1 MACIRLY
8 SCSLCDNQ
16 EACKEDKEAHDKT
29 IIADRMAKVKHK
41 VLVMSNKGGVGKST
55 VSANLAAS
63 LAKKGYKVGI
73 ADADIHGPNIP
84 KMFGAEGKRLKIT
97 DAGIQPYEAFNLKI
111 ASIAF
116 LMEGTDEPI
125 VWRDVWKFDFLKQ
138 LFGSFN
144 WGELDYLVVDLP
156 PGTGNESITTIEL
169 VNKVGGVVIVTTPQD
184 VALLDSRRSV
194 TFSKINNLPII
205 GIVENMAGLTCPHC
219 GKDVEVFK
227 IGGGE
232 KAAIEMGVPFL
243 GRIPIDPR
251 IAVQADSGEPYIVA
265 CQDSPVGKIFQ
276 EIVDRCDKFINTHAV
291 NAVA

>member
-16 EACKEDKEAHDKT
+16 EACKEDKEAHDKA

-63 LAKKGYKVGI
+63 LAKKGYRVGI

-116 LMEGTDEPI
+116 LMEGADEPI

-156 PGTGNESITTIEL
+156 PGTGNESITTIEF

-194 TFSKINNLPII
+194 TFSKINNLPVI

-232 KAAIEMGVPFL
+232 RAAIEMGVPFL
-243 GRIPIDPR
+243 GRIPIDPM
-251 IAVQADSGEPYIVA
+251 IAVKADSGEPYIVA

-276 EIVDRCDKFINTHAV
+276 GIVDRCDTFVTTHAV
-291 NAVA
+291 NAIA

>member
-16 EACKEDKEAHDKT
+16 EECKENKETHNKT

-63 LAKKGYKVGI
+63 LALKGYRVGI

-125 VWRDVWKFDFLKQ
+125 VWRDVWKYDFLQQ

-144 WGELDYLVVDLP
+144 WGELDYLIVDLP

-232 KAAIEMGVPFL
+232 RAAVEMGVPFL
-243 GRIPIDPR
+243 GRIPIDPM
-251 IAVQADSGEPYIVA
+251 IAVKADSGEPYIIA
-265 CQDSPVGKIFQ
+265 YPDSPVGEIFQ
-276 EIVDRCDKFINTHAV
+276 EIVDKCDKFV
-291 NAVA
+291 NSNVVNVMS

>member
-1 MACIRLY
+1 MACIHLY

-16 EACKEDKEAHDKT
+16 DACKEDKEAHDKT

-116 LMEGTDEPI
+116 LMEGADEPI

-156 PGTGNESITTIEL
+156 PGTGNESIATIEF

-232 KAAIEMGVPFL
+232 RAAIEMGVPFL

-276 EIVDRCDKFINTHAV
+276 EIVDKCDKFVNTHEA
-291 NAVA
+291 NAIA

>member
-1 MACIRLY
+1 MACIYLY

-16 EACKEDKEAHDKT
+16 ECKEDKEVHNKN
-29 IIADRMAKVKHK
+29 IIADRMAKVKYK

-63 LAKKGYKVGI
+63 LALKGYRVGI

-84 KMFGAEGKRLKIT
+84 KMFGAEGKRLRIRDT
-97 DAGIQPYEAFNLKI
+97 GIQPYEAFNVKI
-111 ASIAF
+111 ASISF
-116 LMEGTDEPI
+116 LLEGADEPI
-125 VWRDVWKFDFLKQ
+125 VWRDVWKYDFLQQ

-144 WGELDYLVVDLP
+144 WGELDYLIVDLP

-184 VALLDSRRSV
+184 VALIDSRKSV

-205 GIVENMAGLTCPHC
+205 GIIENMAGLTCPHC

-232 KAAIEMGVPFL
+232 RAAVEMGVPFL
-243 GRIPIDPR
+243 GRIPIDPM
-251 IAVQADSGEPYIVA
+251 IAVKADSGEPYIIA
-265 CQDSPVGKIFQ
+265 CPDSPAGEIFQ
-276 EIVDRCDKFINTHAV
+276 EIVDKCDKFV
-291 NAVA
+291 NSNVVNVMS

>member
-1 MACIRLY
+1 MACIRFY
-8 SCSLCDNQ
+8 TCSLCDNQ
-16 EACKEDKEAHDKT
+16 ETCKENKEEHNKK
-29 IIADRMAKVKHK
+29 IIADRMAKIKHK

-63 LAKKGYKVGI
+63 LAAKGYKVGI

-97 DAGIQPYEAFNLKI
+97 DAGIQPYQAFNLKI

-116 LMEGTDEPI
+116 LMEGADEPI
-125 VWRDVWKFDFLKQ
+125 VWRDVWKFDFLQQ

-156 PGTGNESITTIEL
+156 PGTGNESITTIDL
-169 VNKVGGVVIVTTPQD
+169 VAKVGGVVIVTTPQD

-232 KAAIEMGVPFL
+232 RAAIEMGVPFL
-243 GRIPIDPR
+243 GRIPIDPM
-251 IAVQADSGEPYIVA
+251 IAIKADSGEPYIVA

-276 EIVDRCDKFINTHAV
+276 EIMDKCDTFVTTHAV
-291 NAVA
+291 NAIA

>member
-16 EACKEDKEAHDKT
+16 EACKEDKEAHDKA

-116 LMEGTDEPI
+116 LMEGADEPI

-144 WGELDYLVVDLP
+144 WGELDYLIVDLP

-232 KAAIEMGVPFL
+232 RAAIEMGVPFL
-243 GRIPIDPR
+243 GRIPIDPM
-251 IAVQADSGEPYIVA
+251 IAIKADSGEPYIIA

-276 EIVDRCDKFINTHAV
+276 EIVDRCDKFVNTHAV